1 MVLEALGWGK
11 EPREDVSFVLESR
24 LNFTQPMDV
33 NWRNLFSIKMSPIS
47 AQLVTLGQNT
57 LAPTLHNLPR
67 DLDTCPGFARETGCR
82 EAALIL
88 LKEKGGRYN
97 VVREPLLLDRCVICW
112 DRDWDDCFEVTE
124 FTTKESYIFKVWNV
138 VSLTGSHKNTVYQHK
153 YCNLLEIWV
162 VTLGTRFVSAPAPH
176 KHSYGAQSG
185 AGKLDNKISLFCC

>member
-138 VSLTGSHKNTVYQHK
+138 SGLHTKTQFTNTNIAICWRFELWHLAQDLYQLQLHTNILTAHSQGLANWTIKSHFFAV
-153 YCNLLEIWV
+153 
-162 VTLGTRFVSAPAPH
+162 
-176 KHSYGAQSG
+176 
-185 AGKLDNKISLFCC
+185 KI